1 MECNENNNFRI
12 FILFLC
18 LRVLMEGMKNSF
30 SCLKIQ
36 VEGNEISGS
45 EYSFLSISLKSQN
58 FIPKKL
64 EGIWGNRIRFNNFFY

>member
-1 MECNENNNFRI
+1 
-12 FILFLC
+12 
-18 LRVLMEGMKNSF
+18 MEGMKNSF

-64 EGIWGNRIRFNNFFY
+64 EGI